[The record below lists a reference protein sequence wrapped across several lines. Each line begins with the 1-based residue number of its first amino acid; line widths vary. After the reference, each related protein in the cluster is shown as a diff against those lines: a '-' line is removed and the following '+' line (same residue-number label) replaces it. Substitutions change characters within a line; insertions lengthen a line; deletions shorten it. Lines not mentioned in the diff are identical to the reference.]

1 VRRKQAQ
8 HCRCGTRL
16 AADHAALLCASCQ
29 RQSSADLTGAPAVPP
44 DFWFTPRMRDALA
57 SRHIGRIIHAYRTH
71 PYHGRVITQQAVA
84 AWACCGQ
91 AHVSRTE
98 SGPLLHDLRR
108 LAHWARVLRIP
119 PRLLW
124 FELPPPVPPGPPSGD
139 DGRNAEAGEVS
150 PTRRRDVFA
159 LSGLALAAPAIEG
172 LERELDLMHLT
183 LDRGTTSEER
193 TTQLEKA
200 ATDLGVRAVIQN
212 GPSLLNPT
220 VRMLRSVRALLEE
233 RQSTRQQVRL
243 VRVSAMLSTV
253 VGELLFQTGSF
264 AKAREWYL
272 TASHAANDAGD
283 RYLTDIALASQ
294 AQILTYS
301 DDPRGVLT
309 LLAPRLE
316 TNPRPSPA
324 VAWLWGF
331 TARAHASLGDA
342 AGFRRSI
349 ETAHE
354 LMAHSPAELINPGVF
369 SRQPANLL
377 FYETTGAVALRQPQA
392 AMSAADRFSMQPCGS
407 TDQILVGLERASALA
422 QSGEVP
428 EACRI
433 AIAALSESALYHDVG
448 VRGYAARFDAEIRG
462 IQSPETRDWRE
473 ALAATHGRPPP
484 APAAVNDRSA

>member
-1 VRRKQAQ
+1 
-8 HCRCGTRL
+8 
-16 AADHAALLCASCQ
+16 
-29 RQSSADLTGAPAVPP
+29 
-44 DFWFTPRMRDALA
+44 MRGALA

-200 ATDLGVRAVIQN
+200 ASDLGVRVVVQDARDFLKPAVR
-212 GPSLLNPT
+212 G
-220 VRMLRSVRALLEE
+220 LRAVRALLEE
-233 RQSTRQQVRL
+233 RQPTRQQVRL
-243 VRVSAMLSTV
+243 VRVSSMLSAVT
-253 VGELLFQTGSF
+253 GEILFQTGNF

-272 TASHAANDAGD
+272 TAGHAAADIGD
-283 RYLTDIALASQ
+283 RYLMDIALAGQ
-294 AQILTYS
+294 AYLPTYS
-301 DDPRGVLT
+301 DDPRGVLA
-309 LLAPRLE
+309 LLAPRLAADHS
-316 TNPRPSPA
+316 PSPA
-324 VAWLWGF
+324 LAWLWGF
-331 TARAHASLGDA
+331 AARAHAVLGDA
-342 AGFRRSI
+342 AGFQRSI
-349 ETAHE
+349 QTAHE
-354 LMAHSPAELINPGVF
+354 FMARSPAEMITIGVF
-369 SRQPANLL
+369 SRRPENLMC
-377 FYETTGAVALRQPQA
+377 YEAIGAVALRQPA
-392 AMSAADRFSMQPCGS
+392 IAISAAERAYARIPHGDTDR
-407 TDQILVGLERASALA
+407 ILVRLEQATALA

-428 EACRI
+428 EACWV
-433 AIAALSESALYHDVG
+433 ATAALVQPGFYHDVG
-448 VRGYAARFDAEIRG
+448 VRAYAARFDAEIRG
-462 IQSPETRDWRE
+462 IQTPETRDWRQ
-473 ALAATHGRPPP
+473 ALAEAHGRPPP
-484 APAAVNDRSA
+484 SAPASRSGPRQQR